1 MNVMIYSSIHTSK
14 VCFQTKG
21 CHKMRLLSR
30 IFGLVLKSKAMYFI
44 FWENVCQWSYL
55 WWKKRTLFLRLSKLN
70 KKAFAFRVL
79 LYVRNFRVTKSARG
93 YVHQTVCS
101 RKIKH
106 TSLFFLTFQE
116 HYLIKYHGNMM
127 IQML

>member
-1 MNVMIYSSIHTSK
+1 MCANEVI
-14 VCFQTKG
+14 CDG
-21 CHKMRLLSR
+21 
-30 IFGLVLKSKAMYFI
+30 
-44 FWENVCQWSYL
+44 
-55 WWKKRTLFLRLSKLN
+55 KKNTFLRLSKLN

-116 HYLIKYHGNMM
+116 HSLINYHGNMM
-127 IQML
+127 TQMLYSVVIYRSFVFRYFNQDIR